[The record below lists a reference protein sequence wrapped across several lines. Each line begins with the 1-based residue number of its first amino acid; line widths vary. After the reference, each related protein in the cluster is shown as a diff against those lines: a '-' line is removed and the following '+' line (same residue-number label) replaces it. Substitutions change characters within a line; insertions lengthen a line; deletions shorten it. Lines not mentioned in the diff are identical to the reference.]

1 MAESKVNE
9 ILENAEYED
18 QTVKKVVTPGD
29 LVSMVWRSLF
39 LQASFNYERMQACG
53 WLYGILPVLKK
64 IHTNKKDLSKS
75 MLMHMNSS
83 IPIPSW

>member
-9 ILENAEYED
+9 ILENVEYED
-18 QTVKKVVTPGD
+18 QSVKKVVSAGD

-53 WLYGILPVLKK
+53 WLYGILPG
-64 IHTNKKDLSKS
+64 
-75 MLMHMNSS
+75 
-83 IPIPSW
+83 